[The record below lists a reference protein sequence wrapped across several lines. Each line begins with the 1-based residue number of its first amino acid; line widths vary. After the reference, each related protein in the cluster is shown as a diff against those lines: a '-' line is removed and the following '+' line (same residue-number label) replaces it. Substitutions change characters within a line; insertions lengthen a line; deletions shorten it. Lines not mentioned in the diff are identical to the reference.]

1 MKSLLIL
8 GAADGAMATYRT
20 ARALGYRTVAV
31 DLRDTAP
38 AVALAD
44 ELLPVST
51 RDVSALTAILRGRSD
66 VAGILAPSSDIALP
80 TQLTLTERFGLPC
93 GLTGATVEAS
103 VDKRR
108 FRAVCDELGLPGYRW
123 IDGPD
128 WRAAGLRFPLVVK
141 PADAQSSRGV
151 TRCPDESTVDA
162 AIADALEHSYGAGI
176 VIEEEVLGQ
185 HCGCECVIDDGRVVF
200 MALTERHL
208 TPPPQATTT
217 AHVLPAAV
225 AGSVHDELVAAVDAL
240 CARLGYR
247 RGPLNLDLVVDTG
260 GRPRLIEMGARTGG
274 DPLGE
279 LARHCY
285 GINPIEAS
293 ISVAVGA
300 PLPPMPPPAEP
311 RPVMVQLLNAADTGI
326 LTAVHGVEEAR
337 AWPEVVRIVLLA
349 EPGRPVTAT
358 IDLTSKLGY
367 ALLAADTPAQLRET
381 ADRLLSTVR
390 FEVRP

>member
-44 ELLPVST
+44 ELLPIST
-51 RDVSALTAILRGRSD
+51 RDVPALTEVLRGRTD
-66 VAGILAPSSDIALP
+66 IAGILAPSSDIALP
-80 TQLTLTERFGLPC
+80 TQLALAERFGLPC
-93 GLTGATVEAS
+93 GLTEETVAAS

-123 IDGPD
+123 VDGRG
-128 WRAAGLRFPLVVK
+128 WRGEGLRFPLVVK

-151 TRCPDESTVDA
+151 TRCPDESTMDA
-162 AIADALEHSYGAGI
+162 AVAEALKHSYGAGI
-176 VIEEEVLGQ
+176 VIEEEVQGQ
-185 HCGCECVIDDGRVVF
+185 HCGCECVIDGGRVVF
-200 MALTERHL
+200 MALTERHI

-217 AHVLPAAV
+217 AHLLPASVPAGTYDAIV
-225 AGSVHDELVAAVDAL
+225 ADVDAL

-247 RGPLNLDLVVDTG
+247 RGPLNLDLVVDAG
-260 GRPRLIEMGARTGG
+260 GRARLIEMGARTGG

-285 GINPIEAS
+285 GVDPIEAS

-300 PLPPMPPPAEP
+300 PLPAIPSGAAP
-311 RPVMVQLLNAADTGI
+311 RPVMVQLLNAAETGT
-326 LTAVHGVEEAR
+326 LTAIRGVEEAR
-337 AWPEVVRIVLLA
+337 AWPEVLRIVLLA
-349 EPGRPVTAT
+349 EPGRAVTAT

-367 ALLAADTPAQLRET
+367 ALLSADTPDQLRK
-381 ADRLLSTVR
+381 AAARLLSTVR
-390 FEVRP
+390 FEVGP

>member
-20 ARALGYRTVAV
+20 ARALGFRTVAV

-51 RDVSALTAILRGRSD
+51 RDVAALSGILRRRTD
-66 VAGILAPSSDIALP
+66 IAGVLAPSSDIALP
-80 TQLTLTERFGLPC
+80 TQLALAERFGLPC
-93 GLTGATVEAS
+93 GLTEETVAAS

-123 IDGPD
+123 VDGTD
-128 WRAAGLRFPLVVK
+128 WRGAGLRFPLVVK

-162 AIADALEHSYGAGI
+162 AIAEAVRFSYGAGI
-176 VIEEEVLGQ
+176 VIEEEVQGQ
-185 HCGCECVIDDGRVVF
+185 HCGCECVIDGGRVVF
-200 MALTERHL
+200 MALTERRL

-217 AHVLPAAV
+217 AHMLPADVPDGTREA
-225 AGSVHDELVAAVDAL
+225 LVADVDAI
-240 CARLGYR
+240 CARLGYL
-247 RGPLNLDLVVDTG
+247 RGPLNLDLVVDAG

-279 LARHCY
+279 LARHGY
-285 GINPIEAS
+285 GVDPIEAS

-300 PLPPMPPPAEP
+300 PLPPVPPAGMP
-311 RPVMVQLLNAADTGI
+311 HPVMVQLLNASDTGTLAAI
-326 LTAVHGVEEAR
+326 HGVDEAR
-337 AWPEVVRIVLLA
+337 SWPEVLRIALLA
-349 EPGRPVTAT
+349 EPGRAVTST

-367 ALLAADTPAQLRET
+367 ALLTADTPAQLRAA

>member
-51 RDVSALTAILRGRSD
+51 RDVPALTEILRGRSD

-93 GLTGATVEAS
+93 GLTEQTVEAS

-108 FRAVCDELGLPGYRW
+108 FRTVCDELGLPGYRW
-123 IDGPD
+123 IEGTG
-128 WRAAGLRFPLVVK
+128 WRSAGLRFPLVVK
-141 PADAQSSRGV
+141 PVDAQSSRGV

-162 AIADALEHSYGAGI
+162 AIAEALRHSYTAGI
-176 VIEEEVLGQ
+176 VIEEEVQGQ

-217 AHVLPAAV
+217 AHLLPAAV
-225 AGSVHDELVAAVDAL
+225 PDDVHDEIVAAVDAL

-247 RGPLNLDLVVDTG
+247 RGPLNLDLVVDTA

-285 GINPIEAS
+285 GVDPIEAS

-300 PLPPMPPPAEP
+300 PLPPIPSRTVPH
-311 RPVMVQLLNAADTGI
+311 PVMVQLLNAAETGI

-337 AWPEVVRIVLLA
+337 GWPEVLRIVLLA
-349 EPGRPVTAT
+349 EPGRHVTST

-367 ALLAADTPAQLRET
+367 ALLAADTPVQLRRA

-390 FEVRP
+390 FEVRS

>member
-51 RDVSALTAILRGRSD
+51 RDVPALTEILRGRTD
-66 VAGILAPSSDIALP
+66 IAGILAPSSDIALP
-80 TQLTLTERFGLPC
+80 TQLALTERFGLPC
-93 GLTGATVEAS
+93 GLTGQTVEAS

-108 FRAVCDELGLPGYRW
+108 FRAVCDELGLPGYGW
-123 IDGPD
+123 IEGTD

-141 PADAQSSRGV
+141 PVDAQSSRGI
-151 TRCPDESTVDA
+151 TRCPDGSTVDA
-162 AIADALEHSYGAGI
+162 AIAEAVRHSYSAGI
-176 VIEEEVLGQ
+176 VIEEEVPGQ
-185 HCGCECVIDDGRVVF
+185 HCGCECVIDGGWVVF

-217 AHVLPAAV
+217 AHVLPAVV
-225 AGSVHDELVAAVDAL
+225 ADGVREEIVAAVDAL

-247 RGPLNLDLVVDTG
+247 RGPLNLDLVVDGG

-285 GINPIEAS
+285 GVDPIEAS

-300 PLPPMPPPAEP
+300 PLPPVPTPAVS
-311 RPVMVQLLNAADTGI
+311 RPVMVQLLNAADTGV
-326 LTAVHGVEEAR
+326 LTAVHGAEEAR
-337 AWPEVVRIVLLA
+337 GWPEVVRLVLLA
-349 EPGRPVTAT
+349 APGRAVTTT

-367 ALLAADTPAQLRET
+367 ALLAADTPAQLRQV

>member
-51 RDVSALTAILRGRSD
+51 RDVASLSAILRTRTD
-66 VAGILAPSSDIALP
+66 IAGILAPSSDIALP
-80 TQLTLTERFGLPC
+80 TQFALTERFGLPC
-93 GLTGATVEAS
+93 GLTEDTVAVS

-108 FRAVCDELGLPGYRW
+108 FRTVCDELGLPGYRW
-123 IDGPD
+123 IEGTG
-128 WRAAGLRFPLVVK
+128 WRAAGLTFPLVVK

-151 TRCPDESTVDA
+151 TRCPDESTIDA
-162 AIADALEHSYGAGI
+162 AIAEALKHSYGAGI
-176 VIEEEVLGQ
+176 VIEEEVQGQ
-185 HCGCECVIDDGRVVF
+185 HCGCECIIDDGRVVF

-217 AHVLPAAV
+217 AHVLPAAIPD
-225 AGSVHDELVAAVDAL
+225 GVHDRIVADVDAL

-247 RGPLNLDLVVDTG
+247 RGPLNLDLVVDPA
-260 GRPRLIEMGARTGG
+260 GRPYLIEMGARTGG

-285 GINPIEAS
+285 GVDPIEAS

-300 PLPPMPPPAEP
+300 PLPPVPFATVPH
-311 RPVMVQLLNAADTGI
+311 PVMVQLLNAADTGTLAAI
-326 LTAVHGVEEAR
+326 HGVEEAR
-337 AWPEVVRIVLLA
+337 GWPEVLRVVLLA
-349 EPGRPVTAT
+349 EPGRAVTST

-367 ALLAADTPAQLRET
+367 ALLTADTPAQLRQ
-381 ADRLLSTVR
+381 AAQRLLSTVH
-390 FEVRP
+390 FEVHP

>member
-20 ARALGYRTVAV
+20 ARTLGYRTIAV

-51 RDVSALTAILRGRSD
+51 RDVAALSEILRHRTD

-80 TQLTLTERFGLPC
+80 TQFTLTERFGLPC
-93 GLTGATVEAS
+93 GLSEDTVAVS

-108 FRAVCDELGLPGYRW
+108 FREVCDELGLPGYRW
-123 IDGPD
+123 VHGTG

-151 TRCPDESTVDA
+151 TRCPDEAGVDA
-162 AIADALEHSYGAGI
+162 AIAEALRHSYGAGI
-176 VIEEEVLGQ
+176 VIEEEVQGQ
-185 HCGCECVIDDGRVVF
+185 HCGCECIIDGGRVVF
-200 MALTERHL
+200 MALTERQL
-208 TPPPQATTT
+208 TQPPRATTT
-217 AHVLPAAV
+217 AHLLPAAV
-225 AGSVHDELVAAVDAL
+225 PDGTYEAIVADVDAL

-247 RGPLNLDLVVDTG
+247 RGPLNLDLVVDAG

-285 GINPIEAS
+285 GVDPVEAS

-300 PLPPMPPPAEP
+300 PLPPIPPQPVP
-311 RPVMVQLLNAADTGI
+311 HPVMVQLLNAADTGTLAAI
-326 LTAVHGVEEAR
+326 HGVEEAAAR
-337 AWPEVVRIVLLA
+337 PEVIRIALLA
-349 EPGRPVTAT
+349 EPGRAVTST

-367 ALLAADTPAQLRET
+367 ALLAAATPELLRE
-381 ADRLLSTVR
+381 AAARLLATVR

>member
-20 ARALGYRTVAV
+20 ARALGFRTIAV

-51 RDVSALTAILRGRSD
+51 RDVAALSEILRRRTD
-66 VAGILAPSSDIALP
+66 VAGVLAPSSDIALP
-80 TQLTLTERFGLPC
+80 TQLALAERFGLPC
-93 GLTGATVEAS
+93 GLTEETVAAS

-123 IDGPD
+123 VDGAD
-128 WRAAGLRFPLVVK
+128 WRGAGLTFPLVVK

-151 TRCPDESTVDA
+151 ARCPDESTVDA
-162 AIADALEHSYGAGI
+162 AIAEALRFSYGAGI
-176 VIEEEVLGQ
+176 VIEEEVQGQ
-185 HCGCECVIDDGRVVF
+185 HCGCECVIDGGRVVF
-200 MALTERHL
+200 MALTERRL

-217 AHVLPAAV
+217 AHLLPAGVPDGTHDAIV
-225 AGSVHDELVAAVDAL
+225 ADVDAI

-247 RGPLNLDLVVDTG
+247 RGPLNLDLVVDAD

-279 LARHCY
+279 LAKHCY
-285 GINPIEAS
+285 GVDPIEAS

-300 PLPPMPPPAEP
+300 PLPPVPPAMVP
-311 RPVMVQLLNAADTGI
+311 HPVMVQLLNAADTGTLAAI
-326 LTAVHGVEEAR
+326 HGVEEAR
-337 AWPEVVRIVLLA
+337 TWPEVLRIALLA
-349 EPGRPVTAT
+349 EPGRAVTST

-367 ALLAADTPAQLRET
+367 ALLTADTPERLRAA

>member
-51 RDVSALTAILRGRSD
+51 RDVSALTGILRGRSD

-93 GLTGATVEAS
+93 GLTEQTVEAS

-123 IDGPD
+123 IDGPN

-162 AIADALEHSYGAGI
+162 AIEAALEHSYGAGI
-176 VIEEEVLGQ
+176 VIEEEVRGQ

-225 AGSVHDELVAAVDAL
+225 AGGVHDELVAAVDAL

-285 GINPIEAS
+285 GIDPIEAS

-300 PLPPMPPPAEP
+300 PLPPMPPPAVP
-311 RPVMVQLLNAADTGI
+311 RPVMVQLLNATDTGI

-337 AWPEVVRIVLLA
+337 ARPEVVRVVLLT
-349 EPGRPVTAT
+349 EPGRPVTST

-367 ALLAADTPAQLRET
+367 ALLAADTPAQLRRA
-381 ADRLLSTVR
+381 ADRLLSTIR

>member
-44 ELLPVST
+44 EHLPVST
-51 RDVSALTAILRGRSD
+51 RDVGALTEILRGRSD
-66 VAGILAPSSDIALP
+66 VVGILAPSSDIALP
-80 TQLTLTERFGLPC
+80 TQLALAGRFGLPC
-93 GLTGATVEAS
+93 GLSEETVAAS

-123 IDGPD
+123 VAGTG
-128 WRAAGLRFPLVVK
+128 WRAAGLRLPFVVK

-151 TRCPDESTVDA
+151 TRCADESTVEA
-162 AIADALEHSYGAGI
+162 ALAGAARHSYDGA
-176 VIEEEVLGQ
+176 VVVEEEVQGL
-185 HCGCECVIDDGRVVF
+185 HCGCECVIDGGRVAF
-200 MALTERHL
+200 MALTERRL

-217 AHVLPAAV
+217 AHLLPADVPAGVRAGV
-225 AGSVHDELVAAVDAL
+225 AAAVDAL
-240 CARLGYR
+240 CERLGYR
-247 RGPLNLDLVVDTG
+247 RGPLNLDLVVDG
-260 GRPRLIEMGARTGG
+260 DGVPRLVEMGARTGG

-279 LARHCY
+279 LARRCY
-285 GINPIEAS
+285 GVDPVEAA

-300 PLPPMPPPAEP
+300 PLPPVSVDPAP
-311 RPVMVQLLNAADTGI
+311 DPMMVQFLNAADDGT
-326 LTAVHGVEEAR
+326 LVAVHGLEEAR
-337 AWPEVVRIVLLA
+337 ARPEVQHIVLLA
-349 EPGRPVTAT
+349 EPGRRVTST
-358 IDLTSKLGY
+358 VDLTSKLGY
-367 ALLAADTPAQLRET
+367 AFLAAGTPALLRAA

>member
-20 ARALGYRTVAV
+20 ARALGYRTIAV

-51 RDVSALTAILRGRSD
+51 RDVSGLTEILRGRSD

-93 GLTGATVEAS
+93 GLTEQTVEAS

-123 IDGPD
+123 IEGTG

-141 PADAQSSRGV
+141 PVDAQSSRGV

-162 AIADALEHSYGAGI
+162 AIAEAVRHSYTAGI
-176 VIEEEVLGQ
+176 VIEEEVQGQ

-217 AHVLPAAV
+217 AHLLPAAV
-225 AGSVHDELVAAVDAL
+225 PDGVQAEIVAAIDAL

-247 RGPLNLDLVVDTG
+247 RGPLNLDLVVDAA

-285 GINPIEAS
+285 GVDPIEAS

-300 PLPPMPPPAEP
+300 PLPPIPAQP
-311 RPVMVQLLNAADTGI
+311 VTHPVMVQLLNAADTGI
-326 LTAVHGVEEAR
+326 LTAVHGVQEAR
-337 AWPEVVRIVLLA
+337 TWPEVLRVVLLA
-349 EPGRPVTAT
+349 EPGRAVTST

-367 ALLAADTPAQLRET
+367 ALLAADTPEQLRRA